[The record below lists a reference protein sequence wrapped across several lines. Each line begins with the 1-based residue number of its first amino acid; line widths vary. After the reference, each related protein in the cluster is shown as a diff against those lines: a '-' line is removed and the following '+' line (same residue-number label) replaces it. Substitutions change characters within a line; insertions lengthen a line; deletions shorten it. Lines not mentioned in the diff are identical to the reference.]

1 MRIEVETLT
10 EDALAFAHTYAEGE
24 LELGDEQVR
33 LMEGTRVEG
42 SALRKDERVEVRGKL
57 KGMMEADCDRC
68 LAPVA
73 LPAEVEFEVSFLP
86 RAVEEESLTGG
97 EREIRGDEPDFS
109 FYEDGAVDVDELVR
123 EQLLLALPSRFRC
136 GEDCKGLCPHCG
148 ADLNKESCACDHE
161 EVDPRWN
168 ALAALRNKSDK

>member
-10 EDALAFAHTYAEGE
+10 EAPLPFAHTYAEGE
-24 LELGDEQVR
+24 LDLGDEQVR
-33 LMEGTRVEG
+33 LLGGTRVEG
-42 SALRKDERVEVRGKL
+42 LASRKDERIDVSARLTGQ
-57 KGMMEADCDRC
+57 MEADCDRC

-86 RAVEEESLTGG
+86 RAVEQETPA
-97 EREIRGDEPDFS
+97 EREIRADEPDFS
-109 FYEDGAVDVDELVR
+109 FYEDGTVDVDELVR

-148 ADLNKESCACDHE
+148 VDLNKETCACEHTE
-161 EVDPRWN
+161 IDPRWS
-168 ALAALRNKSDK
+168 ALAALKEKTDK

>member
-10 EDALAFAHTYAEGE
+10 EEAQPFAHNYAEGE

-33 LMEGTRVEG
+33 LLAGTRVEG
-42 SALRKDERVEVRGKL
+42 EARRKDERVEVSGKL
-57 KGMMEADCDRC
+57 TGNMEADCDLC
-68 LAPVA
+68 LAPVT

-86 RAVEEESLTGG
+86 KAVGEEAVAG

-109 FYEDGAVDVDELVR
+109 FYESGAVDIDELVR

-136 GEDCKGLCPHCG
+136 GEECKGLCPHCG
-148 ADLNKESCACDHE
+148 ADLNRETCACEHKE
-161 EVDPRWN
+161 IDPRWS
-168 ALAALRNKSDK
+168 ALAALKEKGDK